1 MTVRA
6 SLLKQQT
13 DFINGALRHAVSRH
27 DLFTSSLKQDQ
38 YNYKLQAQRGGLRN
52 DLYRSRNHLLVFI
65 LTLLIF
71 IASLSLLY
79 FAGKMGQRR
88 NYSEQQVG

>member
-13 DFINGALRHAVSRH
+13 DFINETLRHAVSRH
-27 DLFTSSLKQDQ
+27 DLFTRSLKQDQ

-52 DLYRSRNHLLVFI
+52 DLYQSEYHLLVF
-65 LTLLIF
+65 
-71 IASLSLLY
+71 
-79 FAGKMGQRR
+79 
-88 NYSEQQVG
+88 